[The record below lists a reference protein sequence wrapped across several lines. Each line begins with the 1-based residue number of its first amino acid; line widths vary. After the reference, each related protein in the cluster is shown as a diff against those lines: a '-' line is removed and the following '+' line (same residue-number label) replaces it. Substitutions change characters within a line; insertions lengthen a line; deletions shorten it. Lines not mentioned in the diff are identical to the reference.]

1 TEGTG
6 QVGKNAV
13 LSEQEKNN
21 EHCLQDIDD
30 KLSES
35 TDDDGED
42 DTNNEDNDEDIN
54 DRISETQCGA
64 QTHEQQDH
72 DLSQNQPLN

>member
-1 TEGTG
+1 M
-6 QVGKNAV
+6 GKNAV

-30 KLSES
+30 KLPES

-42 DTNNEDNDEDIN
+42 DTNNEDNDED
-54 DRISETQCGA
+54 SK
-64 QTHEQQDH
+64 
-72 DLSQNQPLN
+72 P